1 MFPWKSKQRFKFW
14 MDREE
19 EGGIL
24 EWKLFSFL
32 LFTLKKKENIQ
43 MINVATGMRKKTLKE
58 IADKQNFSFLAP

>member
-43 MINVATGMRKKTLKE
+43 RQTETKKSIQNINKR
-58 IADKQNFSFLAP
+58 DD